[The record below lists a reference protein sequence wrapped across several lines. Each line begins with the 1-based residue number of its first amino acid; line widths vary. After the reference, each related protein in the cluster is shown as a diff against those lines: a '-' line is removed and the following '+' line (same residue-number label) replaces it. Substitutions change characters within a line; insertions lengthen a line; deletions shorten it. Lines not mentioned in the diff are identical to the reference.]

1 MFQQHPG
8 MSASTEICLQTC
20 PALFL
25 TSLPPHNLSG
35 KAPDF
40 IKNWALPPV
49 VSPVPKTT
57 SQPMLPGFLASR
69 EGKLNC
75 VEDLGGP
82 KRTLLIARQSCH
94 QFPVRNPVSSPF
106 STWYD
111 NITPFWYSH
120 IRVFKTLLRSTFKW
134 HFICYCLR
142 LPQTFNYTIRQ

>member
-20 PALFL
+20 PALVL
-25 TSLPPHNLSG
+25 TSLPPHNLSR

-57 SQPMLPGFLASR
+57 SQLCLNPCFQGFLPAEKESWTVWFPR
-69 EGKLNC
+69 
-75 VEDLGGP
+75 
-82 KRTLLIARQSCH
+82 RTLLIARQFCH

-106 STWYD
+106 IIWYD